1 MPLPFIM
8 LWLSAK
14 TPQPAVLY
22 QDVVYVDADRHDLDL
37 PHTGWSR
44 TPRAVVVDWLVQL
57 SVKPLTGHLLDTIRL
72 HGYLD
77 VTLPVVSATTCQAV
91 TASPSRAKGRD
102 RVDPRLASY
111 ARRFPHMVKSLDPLT
126 IYTPD
131 DGEIY
136 SQALARS
143 RASRS
148 GVRE

>member
-8 LWLSAK
+8 FWLSAK

-37 PHTGWSR
+37 QLGVKPSWSR

-57 SVKPLTGHLLDTIRL
+57 GVKPLTGHLLDTIQL

-77 VTLPVVSATTCQAV
+77 VTLPVVNATTCQVV
-91 TASPSRAKGRD
+91 TASPSLAKGKK

-126 IYTPD
+126 VYTPD
-131 DGEIY
+131 DGDIY

-143 RASRS
+143 RASR
-148 GVRE
+148 GE